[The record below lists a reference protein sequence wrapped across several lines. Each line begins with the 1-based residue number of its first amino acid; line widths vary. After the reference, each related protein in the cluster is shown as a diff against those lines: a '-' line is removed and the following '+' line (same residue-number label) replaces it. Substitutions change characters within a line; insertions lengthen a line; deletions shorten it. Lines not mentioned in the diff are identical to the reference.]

1 MKGFYRKEREVPIQK
16 ERKAMSM
23 LKGFLSG
30 LLVGSLAGAGAML
43 MLAPASG
50 KRTRAKIRHQYDE
63 LRDQMVESMEDAM
76 EDVEEEVRGKARH
89 LESDARGMVKE
100 FQHRGQEMF
109 DRR

>member
-1 MKGFYRKEREVPIQK
+1 MEGFYRKQRETPTQK
-16 ERKAMSM
+16 EGNTMSP

-43 MLAPASG
+43 LLAPTSG
-50 KRTRAKIRHQYDE
+50 KRTRAKIVHQYDE
-63 LRDQMVESMEDAM
+63 LRDQMVEGMEDA
-76 EDVEEEVRGKARH
+76 EEEVLSKAHH
-89 LESDARGMVKE
+89 LASDARGMVKE